1 MAFHFLISKRGFAF
15 FEGPADAAAAPDA
28 STIAVSAI
36 LRFLAR
42 ENEWDVES
50 SWKNQNFGLGV
61 YPEFFERGFG
71 VEKKIEKTSDVLVG
85 LCTIVRFCSAA
96 SCYRSTA
103 TDVGVGV
110 WLCGCVRLF
119 PFSIVLVS

>member
-1 MAFHFLISKRGFAF
+1 MSVQIAHDHTAMAFHFLISKRGFAF

-50 SWKNQNFGLGV
+50 SWKNQNLGLGV

-71 VEKKIEKTSDVLVG
+71 VEKKLKRRRTFWSDFVQ
-85 LCTIVRFCSAA
+85 S
-96 SCYRSTA
+96 
-103 TDVGVGV
+103 
-110 WLCGCVRLF
+110 
-119 PFSIVLVS
+119 